1 MIKSNQNIDKLR
13 IYEHKFL
20 KQTSVIEVLKV
31 FENFSKISGLKPN
44 KSNSEIAGTGDL
56 KWVRVALCG
65 MQCINLNKETVQILG
80 IHFSYNKKLE
90 EEKNFNNHIAKIEN
104 VLRVWRVW
112 RTRDLTIEGKIVIFK
127 SLPISKIVHLALI
140 KTVPIFIVEQLNIVK
155 RNFIWQGKKTNSL
168 PYVTLRKW

>member
-1 MIKSNQNIDKLR
+1 MLEFVFAVIKSNQNIDKLR

-90 EEKNFNNHIAKIEN
+90 EEN
-104 VLRVWRVW
+104 
-112 RTRDLTIEGKIVIFK
+112 LTIK
-127 SLPISKIVHLALI
+127 SLK
-140 KTVPIFIVEQLNIVK
+140 K
-155 RNFIWQGKKTNSL
+155 KKTL
-168 PYVTLRKW
+168 IIIYQRLKMF